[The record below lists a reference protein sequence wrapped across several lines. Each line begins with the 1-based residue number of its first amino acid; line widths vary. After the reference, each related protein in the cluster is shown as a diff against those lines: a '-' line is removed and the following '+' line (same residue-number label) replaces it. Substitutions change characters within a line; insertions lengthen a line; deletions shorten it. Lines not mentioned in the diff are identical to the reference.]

1 MLIILLDL
9 LIQTVQL
16 LPEERSIMKKGILTK
31 DEKKA
36 LPFILPGV
44 IVTALLIAYPLFYI
58 IKMSFTDQ
66 SAGEVFVGLHNFY
79 RLFKNPQFKKAMINT
94 LKWTVFTVSFSYL
107 LGTFYAM
114 MINRKNIHFKGFWR
128 SAIFM
133 AWIIPGVV
141 KATAWKW
148 LLTTDGGMANHIL
161 KSLGLIR
168 ESIPWLTT
176 PKFAMISLI
185 VVQIWACAPYV
196 MLMMTAG
203 LQQLPADLYE
213 SADLDGASWW
223 QKTLYITM
231 PLLKDIS
238 FICLLMLLV
247 WAINEFSLIWIMTS
261 GGQNTTTLSLLVYN
275 QFKVLN
281 MNAASA
287 SAVMQLLFTM
297 IFAILYVKLVVKED

>member
-1 MLIILLDL
+1 
-9 LIQTVQL
+9 
-16 LPEERSIMKKGILTK
+16 MKKGILTK

-107 LGTFYAM
+107 LGTLYAM

-148 LLTTDGGMANHIL
+148 LLATDGGMANHIL

-185 VVQIWACAPYV
+185 IVQIWACAPYV

-287 SAVMQLLFTM
+287 RAVMQLLFTM